1 MKNVYEDA
9 VMNKEIIIPAQV
21 RAARALL
28 EWSQEQL
35 ADEAEVGLSTV
46 REVES
51 QRRPLDTAAAREI
64 CRALQNAGV
73 IFVPGGDTE
82 GPGVRFVAGRPH
94 VIRLPTV
101 MTMWD
106 GLPFVVEWKG
116 NAITVFIAREA
127 MDDLGRFR
135 KLQPD
140 AAYLKVF
147 EKYRGSILDG
157 VTAAL
162 AAGRTNAEG
171 RLRLGGEDISAL
183 A

>member
-1 MKNVYEDA
+1 
-9 VMNKEIIIPAQV
+9 MNREIIVPAQV

-35 ADEAEVGLSTV
+35 ASEAEVGLSTV
-46 REVES
+46 RDVES
-51 QRRPLDTAAAREI
+51 QRRPLDTAAAKEI

-73 IFVPGGDTE
+73 IFVPSTETE

-94 VIRLPTV
+94 IIRPPTV

-116 NAITVFIAREA
+116 SAITVFVTREA
-127 MDDLGRFR
+127 MDDLGKFR
-135 KLQPD
+135 KLQAD

-147 EKYRGSILDG
+147 DKYRGSILDG
-157 VTAAL
+157 VTTAL
-162 AAGRTNAEG
+162 AASRATSDG
-171 RLRLGGEDISAL
+171 RLRLVGEDISAL